1 MNVFSNVDTEYI
13 RSSRTIETVIVSNS
27 KTKKLFY
34 VYNYEGY
41 SFRVFRNVLSLIEF
55 FEIGT
60 DNFVHFETADELD
73 NFLSNVELSQ

>member
-1 MNVFSNVDTEYI
+1 MNTFSNVETEYI
-13 RSSRTIETVIVSNS
+13 RSSRTVETVLVSNS
-27 KTKKLFY
+27 KIEKLFY

-60 DNFVHFETADELD
+60 DNFEHFNTEDELD
-73 NFLSNVELSQ
+73 DFFSNTVLV